1 MKPLVILTRPEG
13 QAGEV
18 EQRIAALGFP
28 TLDLPAFRIGPTPD
42 TDALDVALEALGS
55 HDLAVF
61 VSPNAV
67 RAVAARL
74 HAPWPGNVVIGVM
87 GPASEAAVTA
97 AGWRASV
104 IAPRDRHDSEAL
116 FQRLSGEDVPRRR
129 VLIFRGDGGRE
140 WLRDALAAEGS
151 EVTLVESY
159 RRLPLSAT
167 PELAARLKA
176 LADGAAPAIVV
187 LTSSE
192 AARHLTQV
200 IDGLGLAHWWRRQ
213 PVLASHPRIAEIATA
228 LGFVDVKPIASG
240 DDGLL
245 RALESLH

>member
-18 EQRIAALGFP
+18 ERRIAALGFP

-42 TDALDVALEALGS
+42 TDALDLALEALGS

-74 HAPWPGNVVIGVM
+74 HGAWPANVTIGVM
-87 GPASEAAVTA
+87 GPASEAAVLA
-97 AGWRASV
+97 AGWRATV
-104 IAPRDRHDSEAL
+104 IAPQDRHDSEAL
-116 FQRLSGEDVPRRR
+116 FQRLSSEDVPRRR

-151 EVTLVESY
+151 EVTLVEAY

-176 LADGAAPAIVV
+176 LADGEAPAIVV

-192 AARHLTQV
+192 AARHLSQV
-200 IDGLGLAHWWRRQ
+200 MDGLALGRWWRGQ
-213 PVLASHPRIAEIATA
+213 PAFASHPRIAETATS
-228 LGFVDVKPIASG
+228 LGFVDVRLIAAG
-240 DDGLL
+240 DEGLL